1 MKPPALGLVV
11 VTTCMECGGLRQAAL
26 MPGPEA
32 DIGLD
37 REFVREYEA
46 AGLGTIDDVR
56 ALLLPCAT
64 CTRSPDLSVMMP
76 PKLHARAWRE
86 ADLPLSPRDCRI
98 DKRQFEKQWTRMG
111 LDARPV
117 MMWRSLVPVPAPARS
132 AG

>member
-76 PKLHARAWRE
+76 PKLSLRAWGE
-86 ADLPLSPRDCRI
+86 PDCRV
-98 DKRQFEKQWTRMG
+98 DQRQFEKQWTRMG

-117 MMWRSLVPVPAPARS
+117 MMWRALVPVPAPARS